1 MPDLEI
7 YIVDL
12 WPSELKENP
21 ISFDRD
27 FVANKEWNLI
37 LDGKTDYDEQVAS
50 VITDYV
56 DLTRRLKNLLNKKV
70 HLQMR

>member
-1 MPDLEI
+1 VPYLEI
-7 YIVDL
+7 YIADI
-12 WPSELKENP
+12 WPSELKEDS
-21 ISFDRD
+21 ISFGRD

-56 DLTRRLKNLLNKKV
+56 DLTRRLKNLAE
-70 HLQMR
+70 QTGAYT